1 MSKIGIIGDLHF
13 RETLPY
19 SEYVEDGRVAEEK
32 EVLDFIVKTLEDCDE
47 IVILGDVFDKKNN
60 PSKVITK
67 VVSFIKRFDG
77 KKVYIISGNH
87 ESTADGKSALDFL
100 RKINN
105 PNWNIVTNKIEV
117 IGDMTFL
124 PYMTKPELEVDD
136 DTAGTKK
143 IMKELKKNKMLF
155 LHHAIS
161 DSMAR
166 SISTNIFNEVVLP
179 KTGLEKKFD
188 LVVGGHI
195 HTPQVL
201 TGGKTIIAGSVF
213 NVEANE
219 KKKIILKIDKK
230 TLKATDYD
238 LPGISIHRLENPSA
252 SDFKKIDKN
261 DIVRVVINDP
271 KMKGNLAP
279 VKKELERIEMNTI
292 LEQYPK
298 TRKKTHAKGDLLN
311 LSVKDLLKIYAKERK
326 VDEKKLFSALELI

>member
-13 RETLPY
+13 RENLPY
-19 SEYVEDGRVAEEK
+19 SEYVEDGRVGEEK
-32 EVLDFIVKTLEDCDE
+32 EVLDFIVKTFEDCDE
-47 IVILGDVFDKKNN
+47 VVLLGDVFDKKNN

-77 KKVYIISGNH
+77 KKVYIIAGNH
-87 ESTADGKSALDFL
+87 EKTADGKSALDFL
-100 RKINN
+100 RKVNN

-143 IMKELKKNKMLF
+143 IMKELKSNRMLF

-161 DSMAR
+161 DSMSR
-166 SISTNIFNEVVLP
+166 SISTNIFSEVVLP

-201 TGGKTIIAGSVF
+201 TGGKTIVVGSVF

-230 TLKATDYD
+230 TLKATDYA
-238 LPGISIHRLENPSA
+238 LPGISIHRLENPSVE
-252 SDFKKIDKN
+252 DLKKIDKK
-261 DIVRVVINDP
+261 DIVRVIINDP
-271 KMKGNLAP
+271 KMKNKLDP
-279 VKKELERIEMNTI
+279 IKKELEKIEINMM

-298 TRKKTHAKGDLLN
+298 SRKKTHTGKDLLN
-311 LSVKDLLKIYAKERK
+311 LSVKDLLTIYAKERK
-326 VDEKKLFSALELI
+326 VDEKKLFAAFELL

>member
-13 RETLPY
+13 RENLPY
-19 SEYVEDGRVAEEK
+19 SEYVEDGRVGEER
-32 EVLDFIVKTLEDCDE
+32 EILDFIVKTFEDCDE
-47 IVILGDVFDKKNN
+47 IVLLGDVFDKKNN

-77 KKVYIISGNH
+77 KKVYIIAGNH
-87 ESTADGKSALDFL
+87 EKTADGKTALDFL
-100 RKINN
+100 RKVNN

-136 DTAGTKK
+136 DTAGTEK
-143 IMKELKKNKMLF
+143 IMKELKSNRMLF

-166 SISTNIFNEVVLP
+166 SISTNIFSEVVLP

-201 TGGKTIIAGSVF
+201 TGGKIIVAGSVF
-213 NVEANE
+213 NTEANE
-219 KKKIILKIDKK
+219 KRKVILKIDKK
-230 TLKATDYD
+230 TLKTTDYA
-238 LPGISIHRLENPSA
+238 LPGISIHRLENPSVE
-252 SDFKKIDKN
+252 DLKKIDKK
-261 DIVRVVINDP
+261 DIVRVIINDP
-271 KMKGNLAP
+271 KMKNKLDP
-279 VKKELERIEMNTI
+279 IKKELEKIEMNMI

-298 TRKKTHAKGDLLN
+298 SRKKTYTGKDLLN

-326 VDEKKLFSALELI
+326 VDEKKLFAAFELL